1 MKETTKQNLSI
12 FLITVLLAGNIYIWF
27 NYIKPRLDSVKKLK
41 QDIEEIKKNINFL
54 KEYQKKAGELV
65 QSYSSLSQEISKIDL
80 ALPAETQVA
89 QILAILN
96 DISKNNGIILDFL
109 SCDENTGEDLG
120 FLTIHTSFTTTYN
133 NLKNWLKEIEKE
145 LRLMDVQEISIR
157 SITEGG
163 SQSSQITKVTTKTTT
178 RTTLPKSAESSV
190 SFIEARIILRAY
202 FLK

>member
-163 SQSSQITKVTTKTTT
+163 SQSSQITKVTAKTTT